1 MSKKK
6 TGTLFKIIKMYKK
19 RENRFWKQIVSKL
32 TGNLWYNQVN
42 EVSKSGQGNL
52 PNGMEKIRE
61 SCAISSIDK
70 IYQPCS
76 VVHFKYCQPVLTATT
91 LHLRSGKVDK

>member
-6 TGTLFKIIKMYKK
+6 TGTLFKIIKMYRKGK
-19 RENRFWKQIVSKL
+19 NTFWKQIVSKL

-61 SCAISSIDK
+61 SSGISSIDR

-76 VVHFKYCQPVLTATT
+76 VHSTFQILPASSDCYHAPFEVRQ
-91 LHLRSGKVDK
+91 S

>member
-6 TGTLFKIIKMYKK
+6 TGTQFKIIKMYRKG
-19 RENRFWKQIVSKL
+19 ENTFWKQIVSKL

-52 PNGMEKIRE
+52 PNGMEKIRVVE
-61 SCAISSIDK
+61 FPPLIEFTNPVVYI
-70 IYQPCS
+70 
-76 VVHFKYCQPVLTATT
+76 VHFKYCQPVLTATM